1 VNKPDLF
8 WGELQK
14 LFTLVGQIDSDGV
27 LVRASPL
34 LADKCRLDSTST
46 VKFFE
51 HFKFKRPTLFDGSM
65 VSAKEAVGEL
75 FLGFSEDLGFAI
87 RGQIIDYAEMG
98 LEGLCFVGV
107 PWLWWIEENT
117 VDSALTMSDFPAH
130 DVQMDQL
137 FFMSTQQSMVDDLQA
152 LNAQLKSAKQEVDRA
167 NEARQKYFHHVS
179 HEMRTPLNGVISSLS
194 LMSDFKLEGKL
205 LEYTELASKSADRL
219 LEVINFTLDTAS
231 LESHVSE
238 ADNSAFCLD
247 DLINECLMLARPRAL
262 EKGLELG
269 RSGERGFSKNYSSR
283 LKLLR
288 QVLSNL
294 LSNAVKFSQ
303 SGTITVGALSLG
315 SDDAQGDMVEF
326 TVSDQG
332 PGIPADAIESLFE
345 PFSTGLSA
353 ATQHA
358 QGTGLGLNIVERFVE
373 ALGGEVS
380 VESSVGSG
388 TIFSFKI
395 PLSFA
400 PEGAVLK
407 SNSMAIVQETD
418 EFSGTVL
425 LVDGRQLNPQLN
437 GKLLESLGCNVAI
450 ADSGEKAVALL
461 QSNAKDFDLLIMDA
475 DMPSLSCFDA
485 MRHIFDISGA
495 ANIPIFALTPR
506 CGPGEQLKVEHASM
520 AGVLGEPLLADDLR
534 DALLLHLPLNSRD
547 TEASST
553 EHLVDIETADTGAG
567 SAAVSDDAAMVD
579 KGGTNMTENE
589 KLLAV
594 GDDNMPQDT
603 VAFDGKPIN
612 RLVREVGIVVLD
624 SLVDKFLGESTDRWE
639 SLRKAMAE
647 QERNII
653 IREAHTLGSACLTF
667 GLEAAGVSFRQIEA
681 SALSGGVL
689 PTTDQLPAISEQLG
703 LGIRELQ
710 QLLSEQ
716 RLK

>member
-1 VNKPDLF
+1 
-8 WGELQK
+8 
-14 LFTLVGQIDSDGV
+14 
-27 LVRASPL
+27 
-34 LADKCRLDSTST
+34 
-46 VKFFE
+46 
-51 HFKFKRPTLFDGSM
+51 
-65 VSAKEAVGEL
+65 
-75 FLGFSEDLGFAI
+75 
-87 RGQIIDYAEMG
+87 
-98 LEGLCFVGV
+98 
-107 PWLWWIEENT
+107 
-117 VDSALTMSDFPAH
+117 
-130 DVQMDQL
+130 
-137 FFMSTQQSMVDDLQA
+137 
-152 LNAQLKSAKQEVDRA
+152 
-167 NEARQKYFHHVS
+167 
-179 HEMRTPLNGVISSLS
+179 
-194 LMSDFKLEGKL
+194 
-205 LEYTELASKSADRL
+205 
-219 LEVINFTLDTAS
+219 
-231 LESHVSE
+231 
-238 ADNSAFCLD
+238 
-247 DLINECLMLARPRAL
+247 
-262 EKGLELG
+262 
-269 RSGERGFSKNYSSR
+269 
-283 LKLLR
+283 
-288 QVLSNL
+288 
-294 LSNAVKFSQ
+294 
-303 SGTITVGALSLG
+303 
-315 SDDAQGDMVEF
+315 
-326 TVSDQG
+326 
-332 PGIPADAIESLFE
+332 
-345 PFSTGLSA
+345 
-353 ATQHA
+353 
-358 QGTGLGLNIVERFVE
+358 
-373 ALGGEVS
+373 
-380 VESSVGSG
+380 
-388 TIFSFKI
+388 
-395 PLSFA
+395 
-400 PEGAVLK
+400 
-407 SNSMAIVQETD
+407 
-418 EFSGTVL
+418 
-425 LVDGRQLNPQLN
+425 
-437 GKLLESLGCNVAI
+437 LGCNVVI

-485 MRHIFDISGA
+485 MRHISDISGA

-506 CGPGEQLKVEHASM
+506 CGPGDQLKIEHAGM

-553 EHLVDIETADTGAG
+553 EHLVDIETAGTGAG
-567 SAAVSDDAAMVD
+567 YAAVSDHAAMVD

>member
-1 VNKPDLF
+1 
-8 WGELQK
+8 
-14 LFTLVGQIDSDGV
+14 
-27 LVRASPL
+27 
-34 LADKCRLDSTST
+34 
-46 VKFFE
+46 
-51 HFKFKRPTLFDGSM
+51 
-65 VSAKEAVGEL
+65 
-75 FLGFSEDLGFAI
+75 
-87 RGQIIDYAEMG
+87 
-98 LEGLCFVGV
+98 
-107 PWLWWIEENT
+107 
-117 VDSALTMSDFPAH
+117 
-130 DVQMDQL
+130 
-137 FFMSTQQSMVDDLQA
+137 
-152 LNAQLKSAKQEVDRA
+152 
-167 NEARQKYFHHVS
+167 
-179 HEMRTPLNGVISSLS
+179 
-194 LMSDFKLEGKL
+194 MSDFKLEGKL
-205 LEYTELASKSADRL
+205 LEYAELASKSADRL

-238 ADNSAFCLD
+238 ADKSAFCLD

-283 LKLLR
+283 LKIMR

-425 LVDGRQLNPQLN
+425 LVDGRQLNRQLN

-506 CGPGEQLKVEHASM
+506 CGPGEQLKVEHAGM

-589 KLLAV
+589 KSLAV